1 MVAALER
8 EPVIPFFMEETMTA
22 RVLLE
27 IAAAALGIALAA
39 WSGPTVH
46 NALSPHI
53 EAICPTCRVG
63 PR

>member
-1 MVAALER
+1 
-8 EPVIPFFMEETMTA
+8 MTA

-53 EAICPTCRVG
+53 EAICPACRVG